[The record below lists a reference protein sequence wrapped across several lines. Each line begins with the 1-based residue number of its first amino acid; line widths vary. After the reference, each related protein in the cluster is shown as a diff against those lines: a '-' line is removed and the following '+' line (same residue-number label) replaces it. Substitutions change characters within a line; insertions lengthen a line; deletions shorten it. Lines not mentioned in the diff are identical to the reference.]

1 MENERHIVLFDFQME
16 LNAVAQGLHSYYVML
31 SPENNAKKALAPAMF
46 LLDRLVE
53 ELDYALKHKEVEEV
67 WS

>member
-1 MENERHIVLFDFQME
+1 MDNERHIVLFDFQME
-16 LNAVAQGLHSYYVML
+16 LSSVAECVHSYYV
-31 SPENNAKKALAPAMF
+31 SAPENNAKKALAPAMH